1 MFGCI
6 KLLLNGTPIR
16 EIKEQLHWANQA
28 AGASGR
34 LWKQFTG
41 NNPLV
46 IKLEEWGRFLIII
59 LTLAVVVFFHAARR
73 LHYPL
78 SPSLWLQSASN
89 PEGAVKWEET
99 GLTIRQQIR
108 TPTLKSFFPQLPPSP
123 WAPQKLG
130 FLICKTGMAFY
141 GSWPTHR
148 LAVRHKWHHL

>member
-34 LWKQFTG
+34 LCKQFTG

-108 TPTLKSFFPQLPPSP
+108 TPTLKSFFPQLQVLEPLRNSASSSAKREWHSMGPG
-123 WAPQKLG
+123 QL
-130 FLICKTGMAFY
+130 TG
-141 GSWPTHR
+141 
-148 LAVRHKWHHL
+148 LL